1 MHDNEDKINDN
12 EDKINDNTKNTL
24 PITITRTKNKQTGW
38 SGPSPKGR
46 RLLNFCIET
55 QIFYLVN
62 ILSTRW
68 SGPSPKG
75 RRLLNFCIETQ
86 IFYLANNL
94 STRWSG
100 PSRWPVWMRGTAIPC
115 AAPVSRF
122 G

>member
-1 MHDNEDKINDN
+1 MNDNEDKINDN
-12 EDKINDNTKNTL
+12 EDKMNDNAKNTL

-62 ILSTRW
+62 
-68 SGPSPKG
+68 
-75 RRLLNFCIETQ
+75 
-86 IFYLANNL
+86 NL
-94 STRWSG
+94 STRWCG

-115 AAPVSRF
+115 AAPVSLF